1 VFWTCVSLGWVF
13 AGLVVL
19 VAILGLGLRLNRKKS
34 TAHLAM
40 RLAEAYRR
48 EGDFETARR
57 LYELAPDLDQNVEQA
72 REGKQRAEQ
81 GIREPVLAKPLVE
94 AALRRLLEEREV
106 LADHLEREGIDVEL
120 PPIEEA
126 DPRREPG

>member
-1 VFWTCVSLGWVF
+1 VFWTYVSLGWVF

>member
-1 VFWTCVSLGWVF
+1 VSLGWVF